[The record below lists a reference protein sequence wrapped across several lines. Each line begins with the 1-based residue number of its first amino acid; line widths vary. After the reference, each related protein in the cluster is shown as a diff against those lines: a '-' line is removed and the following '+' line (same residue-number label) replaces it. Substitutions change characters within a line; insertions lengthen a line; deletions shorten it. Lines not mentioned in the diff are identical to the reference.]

1 MAIDDGLLY
10 EAPVRVKYYPD
21 GSTFLVWTAPD
32 GATVQVPWEDD
43 PEGARAWSREE
54 PKNEPNWK
62 ALTERLFYALRGH
75 RASPPERLKECGVCD
90 ALIRTVEEA
99 LSKDDHGDGDD

>member
-43 PEGARAWSREE
+43 PEGARPRSIVE
-54 PKNEPNWK
+54 PKADPNWRDI
-62 ALTERLFYALRGH
+62 ADEMAGAIESTLRDNYEDDSCFDPRELEVALR
-75 RASPPERLKECGVCD
+75 RY
-90 ALIRTVEEA
+90 EEA
-99 LSKDDHGDGDD
+99 KDG